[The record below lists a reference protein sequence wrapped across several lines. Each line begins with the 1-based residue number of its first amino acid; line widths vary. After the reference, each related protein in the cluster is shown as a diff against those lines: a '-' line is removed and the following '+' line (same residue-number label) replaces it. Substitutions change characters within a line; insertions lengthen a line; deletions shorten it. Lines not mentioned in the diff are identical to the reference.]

1 MSLKRT
7 LHFTDLGMEEGP
19 ANRSN
24 GALIASTG
32 EVIED
37 VRSCIEIGIDQ
48 LTFDFRTSGV
58 DDCIRTMEHFA
69 TMVAPSV

>member
-7 LHFTDLGMEEGP
+7 LHFTDIGIDEGP
-19 ANRSN
+19 ASRSN

-37 VRSCIEIGIDQ
+37 VESCRKIAIDQ
-48 LTFDFRTSGV
+48 LTYDFRTSNI

-69 TMVAPSV
+69 TMVAPAV